1 MNKLS
6 INGFL
11 WRERNVSKI
20 AKETIKQKYQL
31 PDLLSSA
38 IASRHQNL
46 SDVENFLNPMI
57 SNLMPDPYHLHDME
71 KATKFIAEVILNNKK
86 IAIFGDYDVDGATS
100 TALLLKYFDDIGVKS
115 QFHIPDRIKE
125 GYGPNQYAMQKFKDD
140 GVDLCILL
148 DCGTV
153 AYVPLQYAASIGL
166 DVIVVDHHISSE
178 ILPEAIAVINP
189 NRYDQNSPC
198 TNLAAVGVT
207 FLLAVALNRY
217 FDEEINFFQKN
228 KIKKPDLK
236 NYLDLV
242 ALGTVCDIVPING
255 LNRAFVK
262 QGLKVFNKSKNV
274 GINAM
279 IENLKSQKRIDVGDL
294 GFAFGPRINAGG
306 RIGDSSLGAKLL
318 TCKNLSEAYEM
329 AEKLTEL
336 NEQRKLIEAQ
346 SLKVAIKLAE
356 MSDPKS
362 LVMVAGDWHP
372 GVNGLIASR
381 IKDLYN
387 LPTMAI
393 SFFDGDSVGK
403 ASCRSIHGIDIG
415 GSILQA
421 REKDLVLEGG
431 GHHMAGGFSVE
442 VGKIDELKDFF
453 ESMYS
458 EKLKDMGFY
467 SYRDYDAKIEI
478 SSLNVGFYEE
488 LEILKP
494 FGQGNPYMKFVI
506 ENVNIYDAR
515 NFGQNHI
522 TCKIRHHNREISQ
535 YLKCN
540 AFGNAIRNPNSILL
554 DNPKNVSI
562 LGSMQINQWNGN
574 EYIEFLIDD
583 VLLN

>member
-1 MNKLS
+1 MTKLS

-11 WRERNVSKI
+11 WRQRNFNHI
-20 AKETIKQKYQL
+20 AKETIKQKFQL
-31 PDLLSSA
+31 NDLLATA
-38 IASRHQNL
+38 IASRQGNL
-46 SDVENFLNPMI
+46 GEIDNFLNPMI
-57 SNLMPDPYHLHDME
+57 SNLMPDPYHLHGME
-71 KATKFIAEVILNNKK
+71 RATKFITEIILQKKK
-86 IAIFGDYDVDGATS
+86 IGIFGDYDVDGATS
-100 TALLLKYFDDIGVKS
+100 TALLFKYLDDIGVKA

-125 GYGPNQYAMQKFKDD
+125 GYGPNQYAMQKFKNE
-140 GVDLCILL
+140 GIDLCILL

-153 AYVPLQYAASIGL
+153 AYAPLKFAASIGL
-166 DVIVVDHHISSE
+166 DVIVVDHHISGE

-189 NRYDQNSPC
+189 NRYDQDSTC

-207 FLLAVALNRY
+207 FLLIVSLNRY
-217 FDEEINFFQKN
+217 LDEEINYFQ
-228 KIKKPDLK
+228 
-236 NYLDLV
+236 
-242 ALGTVCDIVPING
+242 INC

-262 QGLKVFNKSKNV
+262 QGLKVFNKSKNI

-279 IENLKSQKRIDVGDL
+279 IENLKSQRRIDVGEL

-306 RIGDSSLGAKLL
+306 RIGDPSLGAKLL
-318 TCKNLSEAYEM
+318 TAKNLSEAYEI

-356 MSDPKS
+356 ISDPQS

-387 LPTMAI
+387 LPAIAI
-393 SFFDGDSVGK
+393 SFFDGDNIGK

-431 GHHMAGGFSVE
+431 GHHMAGGFSVDATR
-442 VGKIDELKDFF
+442 IDELKDFF
-453 ESMYS
+453 EELYS
-458 EKLKDMGFY
+458 KKLEKMGFY

-478 SSLNVGFYEE
+478 NKINVAFHDE
-488 LEILKP
+488 LDILKP
-494 FGQGNPYMKFVI
+494 FGQGNSHMKFII
-506 ENVNIYDAR
+506 ENVNVYDAK

-522 TCKIRHHNREISQ
+522 TCKIRHNNSAISQ

-540 AFGNAIRNPNSILL
+540 AFGNAIRNPNATLL
-554 DNPKNVSI
+554 DNPKNIAI
-562 LGSMQINQWNGN
+562 LGSIQVNQWNGN
-574 EYIEFLIDD
+574 EYIEFLVDD

>member
-6 INGFL
+6 INGFQ
-11 WRERNVSKI
+11 WRERGFNHIV
-20 AKETIKQKYQL
+20 KETIKQKFQL
-31 PDLLSSA
+31 NDLLATA
-38 IASRHQNL
+38 IASRQSNL
-46 SDVENFLNPMI
+46 NEIENFLNPMI
-57 SNLMPDPYHLHDME
+57 SHLMPDPYHLHDME
-71 KATKFIAEVILNNKK
+71 KATKFIAETILQKKK
-86 IAIFGDYDVDGATS
+86 IGIFGDYDVDGATS
-100 TALLLKYFDDIGVKS
+100 TALLSKYFDDIGVVT

-125 GYGPNQYAMQKFKDD
+125 GYGPNQYAMQKFKDE
-140 GVDLCILL
+140 GIDLCILL

-153 AYVPLQYAASIGL
+153 AYTPLKFASSIGL
-166 DVIVVDHHISSE
+166 DVIVVDHHISGE
-178 ILPEAIAVINP
+178 VLPEAVAVINP
-189 NRYDQNSPC
+189 NRYDQDSTC

-207 FLLAVALNRY
+207 FLLIVALNRY
-217 FDEEINFFQKN
+217 LDEEINFFSQN
-228 KIKKPDLK
+228 KIQKPNLK

-242 ALGTVCDIVPING
+242 AFGTVCDIVPING

-279 IENLKSQKRIDVGDL
+279 IENLKSQRRIDVGEL

-306 RIGDSSLGAKLL
+306 RIGDPSLGARLL
-318 TCKNLSEAYEM
+318 TSKNLSEAYEI

-346 SLKVAIKLAE
+346 SLKVAIRLAE
-356 MSDPKS
+356 MSNPKS

-393 SFFDGDSVGK
+393 SFFDGDAIGK

-421 REKDLVLEGG
+421 REKNLVLEGG
-431 GHHMAGGFSVE
+431 GHHMAGGFSVTAE
-442 VGKIDELKDFF
+442 KMDELKDFF
-453 ESMYS
+453 EELYS
-458 EKLKDMGFY
+458 EKLKEMGFY
-467 SYRDYDAKIEI
+467 SYRDYDAIIEI
-478 SSLNVGFYEE
+478 NRINVAFYDEY
-488 LEILKP
+488 EILKP
-494 FGQGNPYMKFVI
+494 FGQGNSHLKYMI
-506 ENVNIYDAR
+506 EDVNVYDAR
-515 NFGQNHI
+515 SFGQNHV
-522 TCKIRHHNREISQ
+522 TCKIRHNNRPSTQ

-554 DNPKNVSI
+554 DNPRNISI
-562 LGSMQINQWNGN
+562 LGSIQSNHWNGN
-574 EYIEFLIDD
+574 EYIEFLVDD

>member
-1 MNKLS
+1 MSKLS

-11 WRERNVSKI
+11 WRQRNFNEI
-20 AKETIKQKYQL
+20 IKETIKQRFLL
-31 PDLLSSA
+31 PDLLASA
-38 IASRHQNL
+38 VASRHKNID
-46 SDVENFLNPMI
+46 DVDHFLNPMI

-71 KATKFIAEVILNNKK
+71 KATKFIVEIILKNKK

-100 TALLLKYFDDIGVKS
+100 TALLFRYFEDIGIKT

-125 GYGPNQYAMQKFKDD
+125 GYGPNQYAMQKFKNE

-153 AYVPLQYAASIGL
+153 AYAPLEFAHSIGL
-166 DVIVVDHHISSE
+166 NIIVVDHHISGE
-178 ILPEAIAVINP
+178 TLPNAIAVINP
-189 NRYDQNSPC
+189 NRYDQDSPC

-207 FLLAVALNRY
+207 FLLIVALNRY
-217 FDEEINFFQKN
+217 LDEEINFFQKN

-242 ALGTVCDIVPING
+242 ALGTICDIVPING

-262 QGLKVFNKSKNV
+262 QGLKIFNKSKNV

-279 IENLKSQKRIDVGDL
+279 IENLKSQRKIDVGEL

-306 RIGDSSLGAKLL
+306 RIGDPSLGAKLL

-346 SLKVAIKLAE
+346 SLKIAIKLAE
-356 MSDPKS
+356 MSNPKS
-362 LVMVAGDWHP
+362 LVMIAGDWHP

-393 SFFDGDSVGK
+393 SFFDGDSIGK

-415 GSILQA
+415 GSILYA
-421 REKDLVLEGG
+421 REKKLVIEGG
-431 GHHMAGGFSVE
+431 GHQMAGGFSVE
-442 VGKIDELKDFF
+442 AEKIEKLKEFF
-453 ESMYS
+453 ESIYS
-458 EKLKDMGFY
+458 EKLNKMGFY
-467 SYRDYDAKIEI
+467 NYRDYDVKIEI
-478 SSLNVGFYEE
+478 NKMNSAFYDE
-488 LEILKP
+488 LDILKP
-494 FGQGNPYMKFVI
+494 FGSGNPHMKFII
-506 ENVNIYDAR
+506 ENVNVYEAR
-515 NFGQNHI
+515 SFGQNHI
-522 TCKIRHHNREISQ
+522 TCKIKHHKKEINQ

-540 AFGNAIRNPNSILL
+540 AFGNAIRNPNAILL
-554 DNPKNVSI
+554 DNPKNISI
-562 LGSMQINQWNGN
+562 LGSMQTNQWNGN
-574 EYIEFLIDD
+574 EYVEFLIDD
-583 VLLN
+583 ILLN

>member
-1 MNKLS
+1 MTKLS

-11 WRERNVSKI
+11 WRQRNFNHI
-20 AKETIKQKYQL
+20 AKETIKQKFQL
-31 PDLLSSA
+31 NDLLATA
-38 IASRHQNL
+38 IASRQGNL
-46 SDVENFLNPMI
+46 GEIDNFLNPMI
-57 SNLMPDPYHLHDME
+57 SNLMPDPYHLHGME
-71 KATKFIAEVILNNKK
+71 RATKFITEIILQKKK
-86 IAIFGDYDVDGATS
+86 IGIFGDYDVDGATS
-100 TALLLKYFDDIGVKS
+100 TALLFKYLDDIGVKA

-125 GYGPNQYAMQKFKDD
+125 GYGPNQYAMQKFKNE
-140 GVDLCILL
+140 GIDLCILL

-153 AYVPLQYAASIGL
+153 AYAPLKFAASIGL
-166 DVIVVDHHISSE
+166 DVIVVDHHISGE

-189 NRYDQNSPC
+189 NRYDQDSTC

-207 FLLAVALNRY
+207 FLLIVSLNRY
-217 FDEEINFFQKN
+217 LDEEINYFQKN

-242 ALGTVCDIVPING
+242 AFGTVCDIVPINC

-262 QGLKVFNKSKNV
+262 QGLKVFNKSKNI

-279 IENLKSQKRIDVGDL
+279 IENLKSQRRIDVGEL

-306 RIGDSSLGAKLL
+306 RIGDPSLGAKLL
-318 TCKNLSEAYEM
+318 TAKNLSEAYEI

-356 MSDPKS
+356 ISDPQS

-372 GVNGLIASR
+372 GVNGLIASG

-387 LPTMAI
+387 LPAIAI
-393 SFFDGDSVGK
+393 SFFDGDNIGK

-431 GHHMAGGFSVE
+431 GHHMAGGFSVDATR
-442 VGKIDELKDFF
+442 IDELKDFF
-453 ESMYS
+453 EELYS
-458 EKLKDMGFY
+458 KKLEKMGFY

-478 SSLNVGFYEE
+478 NKINVAFHDE
-488 LEILKP
+488 LDILKP
-494 FGQGNPYMKFVI
+494 FGQGNSHMKFII
-506 ENVNIYDAR
+506 ENVNVYDAK

-522 TCKIRHHNREISQ
+522 TCKIRHNNSAISQ

-540 AFGNAIRNPNSILL
+540 AFGNAIRNPNATLL
-554 DNPKNVSI
+554 DNPKNIAI
-562 LGSMQINQWNGN
+562 LGSIQVNQWNGN
-574 EYIEFLIDD
+574 EYIEFLVDD